1 MSYDELVARIVALEQ
16 LIPHQSKRVYPL
28 LKTTDLDSATFA
40 QIQGTG
46 NPIHIADTHKE
57 DLEALVLTN
66 LARLSVAGEWD
77 GLLSASVSSD
87 ASFITATSE
96 AGLSDDR
103 VLTAGSGITLTDG
116 GAGSTM
122 TVAASGALANPLTP
136 PFSGSPTT
144 NWAHLGAPYGNGQSS
159 TTAISTDQP
168 IFFPFVHNKTG
179 TVDTGT
185 GGALIAIQSAGA
197 GNALIGMYSDSG
209 GKPDD
214 LQLEAS
220 IDISATSSSG
230 RTGDWSVASGGSDEV
245 TQGQQMWMCV
255 VREDSGDNFTAY
267 SNNRLYSPGFMRMG
281 TTYNTIYGCLS
292 QTGSNNALPATASVT
307 TGFGVNAPAVG
318 WKYD

>member
-1 MSYDELVARIVALEQ
+1 MSYDELVARIEALEQ
-16 LIPHQSKRVYPL
+16 LIPHQSERVYPL

-57 DLEALVLTN
+57 DLEALVLAN
-66 LARLSVAGEWD
+66 LARLSVAGEWE

-96 AGLSDDR
+96 AGLTDDR

-136 PFSGSPTT
+136 TFTGSATK
-144 NWAHLGAPYGNGQSS
+144 NWAHMGAPYGCSQFS
-159 TTAISTDQP
+159 TTAITTDQP
-168 IFFPFVHNKTG
+168 LYYPFVHNETG
-179 TVDTGT
+179 TVSTGT

-197 GNALIGMYSDSG
+197 GNALIGMYTDSG
-209 GKPDD
+209 GKPDK

-230 RTGDWSVASGGSDEV
+230 RAGDWSVASGGSDEV
-245 TQGQQMWMCV
+245 TQGEQMWMCV
-255 VREDSGDNFTAY
+255 VREDSGDNFTAH
-267 SNNRLYSPGFMRMG
+267 SNNRLYCPGFIRIA
-281 TTYNTIYGCLS
+281 TTYSQVYGCLS
-292 QTGSNNALPATASVT
+292 QTGSNNALPATANVT
-307 TGFGVNAPAVG
+307 TGFGVNAPAIG
-318 WKYD
+318 WIYD